1 MVYAPY
7 RHVLKGT
14 RTLLRHLVFFGE
26 FELTVDTTKNRML
39 LPAEIRRQV
48 DPQRD
53 GEAFFLVTGVD
64 GRPWMYPE
72 RYYETLVSR
81 DPSELTP
88 TQDALDYDRMNLG
101 MASRLEWDSQ
111 GRVLF
116 PEKVLKRAGIGKE
129 VTLVGNRDHLELWD
143 RSEWDAER
151 ARLDAKRAEI
161 ALKMRQARQQ
171 PPAT

>member
-1 MVYAPY
+1 M
-7 RHVLKGT
+7 RHPVL
-14 RTLLRHLVFFGE
+14 FGE
-26 FELTVDTTKNRML
+26 YELNVDDKNRL
-39 LPAEIRRQV
+39 LIPSEVRGRIKPDQH
-48 DPQRD
+48 
-53 GEAFFLVTGVD
+53 GEAWFLVIGVD
-64 GRPWMYPE
+64 RHPWLYPE

-143 RSEWDAER
+143 RSEWEAER
-151 ARLDAKRAEI
+151 ARLDAKRAEV
-161 ALKMRQARQQ
+161 ALKMRQTRQQ
-171 PPAT
+171 PPTP